1 MLSLNKVFLIGN
13 LTRDPRLRTTPS
25 GISVGE
31 FSIAVNDTYTTST
44 GERRE
49 RTVFVDIVVWKRL
62 AENCYRFLS
71 KGRAA
76 LVEGRLEQDTWE
88 DRETGQRRS
97 RLRVVAQNVTF
108 LYRPGEDYQKPR
120 EIEGYEDRYRDRDR
134 DRDRDRGRDRD
145 RDRDGGRR
153 DYQDSSQP
161 KSNESDAD
169 EYPYENTETAATEKL
184 DEYGLDDDDDETTTK
199 SDDLPGDDN
208 VPF

>member
-31 FSIAVNDTYTTST
+31 FSIAVNDTYSTSA

-49 RTVFVDIVVWKRL
+49 RTVFVDVVVWKRL
-62 AENCYRFLS
+62 AENCYRFLR
-71 KGRAA
+71 KGRAV

-108 LYRPGEDYQKPR
+108 LYRPGESAEKPR
-120 EIEGYEDRYRDRDR
+120 DIGFRENSNYRDNDNNRSDR
-134 DRDRDRGRDRD
+134 HRNVKEGNDSKSGYRNNNAD
-145 RDRDGGRR
+145 
-153 DYQDSSQP
+153 DYKDDYAFEES
-161 KSNESDAD
+161 KNEEFDD
-169 EYPYENTETAATEKL
+169 
-184 DEYGLDDDDDETTTK
+184 YGLDD
-199 SDDLPGDDN
+199 SDNTEDLPGDDDL
-208 VPF
+208 PF

>member
-31 FSIAVNDTYTTST
+31 FSIAVNDTYSTSA

-49 RTVFVDIVVWKRL
+49 RTVFVDVVVWKRL
-62 AENCYRFLS
+62 AENCYRFLR
-71 KGRAA
+71 KGRAV

-108 LYRPGEDYQKPR
+108 LYRPGETVEKPR
-120 EIEGYEDRYRDRDR
+120 DIGFREDNYRGDNQGERGQREQTGSRGGYRNNSADSYEK
-134 DRDRDRGRDRD
+134 
-145 RDRDGGRR
+145 
-153 DYQDSSQP
+153 DYAYDDSTP
-161 KSNESDAD
+161 NNDD
-169 EYPYENTETAATEKL
+169 L
-184 DEYGLDDDDDETTTK
+184 DSYGLDDSEVTEDLPGE
-199 SDDLPGDDN
+199 DDLP
-208 VPF
+208 F

>member
-31 FSIAVNDTYTTST
+31 FSIAVNDTYSTSA

-49 RTVFVDIVVWKRL
+49 RTVFVDVVVWKRL
-62 AENCYRFLS
+62 AENCYRFLR
-71 KGRAA
+71 KGRAV

-108 LYRPGEDYQKPR
+108 LYRPGETVEKPR
-120 EIEGYEDRYRDRDR
+120 DIGREGNGYRERGEGQGQREKAGARGGYRNNSDSYEDDYAYESMPD
-134 DRDRDRGRDRD
+134 
-145 RDRDGGRR
+145 DGDMG
-153 DYQDSSQP
+153 D
-161 KSNESDAD
+161 
-169 EYPYENTETAATEKL
+169 
-184 DEYGLDDDDDETTTK
+184 YGLDDSDVTEDLPGE
-199 SDDLPGDDN
+199 DDLP
-208 VPF
+208 F

>member
-1 MLSLNKVFLIGN
+1 MTRKPTVTERERGSMLSLNKVFLIGN

-31 FSIAVNDTYTTST
+31 FSIAVNDMYRTSS
-44 GERRE
+44 GESRE

-62 AENCYRFLS
+62 AENCYRFLT

-108 LYRPGEDYQKPR
+108 LYRPGEQVEKPKDDNF
-120 EIEGYEDRYRDRDR
+120 GDEDSRRRNKS
-134 DRDRDRGRDRD
+134 
-145 RDRDGGRR
+145 GRR
-153 DYQDSSQP
+153 GNYRSDDDPYTYDTDAPKETNPQD
-161 KSNESDAD
+161 
-169 EYPYENTETAATEKL
+169 EKTQ
-184 DEYGLDDDDDETTTK
+184 DTYGLEDDRNDV
-199 SDDLPGDDN
+199 PGDEEL
-208 VPF
+208 PF

>member
-31 FSIAVNDTYTTST
+31 FSIAVNDTYSTSA

-62 AENCYRFLS
+62 AENCYRFLR

-108 LYRPGEDYQKPR
+108 LYRPGETAEKPR
-120 EIEGYEDRYRDRDR
+120 DIGFRENSNYRDGDNTRSDR
-134 DRDRDRGRDRD
+134 NRGQKQERTDSRSGYRNNNAD
-145 RDRDGGRR
+145 SFEG
-153 DYQDSSQP
+153 DY
-161 KSNESDAD
+161 A
-169 EYPYENTETAATEKL
+169 YEEQKTEEL
-184 DEYGLDDDDDETTTK
+184 DNYGLDDSENVEDLPGE
-199 SDDLPGDDN
+199 DDLP
-208 VPF
+208 F

>member
-31 FSIAVNDTYTTST
+31 FSIAVNDTYSTSA

-62 AENCYRFLS
+62 AENCYRFLR
-71 KGRAA
+71 KGRAV

-108 LYRPGEDYQKPR
+108 LYRPGETAEKPR
-120 EIEGYEDRYRDRDR
+120 DIGFRENSNDRYGDNNRSDRNRGERDRDDSISGYR
-134 DRDRDRGRDRD
+134 SKNENPIED
-145 RDRDGGRR
+145 
-153 DYQDSSQP
+153 DYSYEEP
-161 KSNESDAD
+161 KNEEFD
-169 EYPYENTETAATEKL
+169 N
-184 DEYGLDDDDDETTTK
+184 YGLDDSDNTEDLPGE
-199 SDDLPGDDN
+199 DDLP
-208 VPF
+208 F

>member
-31 FSIAVNDTYTTST
+31 FSIAVNDTYSTSA

-49 RTVFVDIVVWKRL
+49 RTVFVDVVVWKRL
-62 AENCYRFLS
+62 AENCYRFLR
-71 KGRAA
+71 KGRAV

-108 LYRPGEDYQKPR
+108 LYRPGESAEKPR
-120 EIEGYEDRYRDRDR
+120 DIGFRENSNYRDNDNNRSDR
-134 DRDRDRGRDRD
+134 HRNVKEGNDSKSGYRNNNTD
-145 RDRDGGRR
+145 
-153 DYQDSSQP
+153 DYKDDYAFEES
-161 KSNESDAD
+161 KNEEFDD
-169 EYPYENTETAATEKL
+169 
-184 DEYGLDDDDDETTTK
+184 YGLDD
-199 SDDLPGDDN
+199 SDNTEDLPGDDDL
-208 VPF
+208 PF

>member
-31 FSIAVNDTYTTST
+31 FSIAVNDTYSTSA

-62 AENCYRFLS
+62 AENCFRFLK
-71 KGRAA
+71 KGRAV

-108 LYRPGEDYQKPR
+108 LYRPGETVEKPR
-120 EIEGYEDRYRDRDR
+120 EIGFRDNGGYRDGQGQREKAGA
-134 DRDRDRGRDRD
+134 RGGYNNSSDSYD
-145 RDRDGGRR
+145 D
-153 DYQDSSQP
+153 DYAYDSVG
-161 KSNESDAD
+161 DD
-169 EYPYENTETAATEKL
+169 EL
-184 DEYGLDDDDDETTTK
+184 DSYGLDDSDVPEDLPDE
-199 SDDLPGDDN
+199 DDLP
-208 VPF
+208 F